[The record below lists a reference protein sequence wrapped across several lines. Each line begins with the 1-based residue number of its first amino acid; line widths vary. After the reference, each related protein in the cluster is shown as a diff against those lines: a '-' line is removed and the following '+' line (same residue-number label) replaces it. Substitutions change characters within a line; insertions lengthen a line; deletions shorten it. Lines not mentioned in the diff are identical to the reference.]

1 MTKVYCLCFIHAHTN
16 RLWAILVLNTTS
28 VASCFFRFWVLL
40 TSITISRKQFLY
52 FVEIQEAERIFHHT
66 KKSAVLS
73 ILLWDS
79 LQVTADLLQPES
91 AKIQW
96 LIAESWEKTK
106 SSVLYLSFFQRQTS
120 ALDNQLK
127 IEIYTRG
134 QFHSPPKIA
143 RSSSLFSLKTVLFFS
158 KGCPLSAAALCGY
171 GRALLCCFTLK

>member
-52 FVEIQEAERIFHHT
+52 FVEIQEAERIIQ
-66 KKSAVLS
+66 KKVQCWAYCFG
-73 ILLWDS
+73 IAFKLLQIYFNLRVPKYSDS
-79 LQVTADLLQPES
+79 LQNLEKRQNHQCCIS
-91 AKIQW
+91 A
-96 LIAESWEKTK
+96 
-106 SSVLYLSFFQRQTS
+106 FFQRQTP